1 MKNLFNMN
9 TVDKW
14 FNRTIEFLLYNK
26 VFFIFLLISLGSFF
40 YSLDALRPYKDY
52 TKRKEVVFKVVK
64 HLGLSDGNGY
74 IKIQNGSFVTNKNV
88 AEYQYFQYEDGK
100 SYYFNFSEKEMFPNE
115 SKDKVVDKTM
125 GIFFIVQ
132 LLIVLVSLFGVFDG
146 YTEYVIMI
154 FLPLILMA
162 VFVVNVY

>member
-1 MKNLFNMN
+1 MDNLF
-9 TVDKW
+9 DKIV
-14 FNRTIEFLLYNK
+14 TFLIRNK

-115 SKDKVVDKTM
+115 SKDKVVDKTI
-125 GIFFIVQ
+125 GIFFIAQ
-132 LLIVLVSLFGVFDG
+132 LLIILVSLFGVFE
-146 YTEYVIMI
+146 EYAEYAIII
-154 FLPLILMA
+154 FLSLILTA

>member
-1 MKNLFNMN
+1 MDNLF
-9 TVDKW
+9 DKIV
-14 FNRTIEFLLYNK
+14 TLLIRNK
-26 VFFIFLLISLGSFF
+26 VFFILLLISLGSFF

-52 TKRKEVVFKVVK
+52 TKRKEVPFKVVK

-115 SKDKVVDKTM
+115 SKDKVVDKTI
-125 GIFFIVQ
+125 GIFFIAQ
-132 LLIVLVSLFGVFDG
+132 LLIILVSLFGVFE
-146 YTEYVIMI
+146 EYAEYAIII
-154 FLPLILMA
+154 FLSLILMA

>member
-1 MKNLFNMN
+1 MDNLF
-9 TVDKW
+9 DK
-14 FNRTIEFLLYNK
+14 IVAFLIRNK

-52 TKRKEVVFKVVK
+52 TKRKEVAFKVVK

-74 IKIQNGSFVTNKNV
+74 IKIQNGSFVTSKNV

-100 SYYFNFSEKEMFPNE
+100 SYYFNISEKEMFPNE
-115 SKDKVVDKTM
+115 SKDKVVDKTI
-125 GIFFIVQ
+125 GIFFIAQ
-132 LLIVLVSLFGVFDG
+132 LLIILVSLFGVFE
-146 YTEYVIMI
+146 EYAEYAIII
-154 FLPLILMA
+154 FLSLILMA

>member
-1 MKNLFNMN
+1 MDNLF
-9 TVDKW
+9 DKIV
-14 FNRTIEFLLYNK
+14 TFLIRNK

-74 IKIQNGSFVTNKNV
+74 IKIQNGSFVTNKTV
-88 AEYQYFQYEDGK
+88 GEYLYFQYEDGK

-115 SKDKVVDKTM
+115 SKDKVVDKTI
-125 GIFFIVQ
+125 GIFFVVQ
-132 LLIVLVSLFGVFDG
+132 LLIVLVSSFGVFDG
-146 YTEYVIMI
+146 YAEYAIII
-154 FLPLILMA
+154 FLPLFLMA

>member
-1 MKNLFNMN
+1 MKMDNLF
-9 TVDKW
+9 DKIV
-14 FNRTIEFLLYNK
+14 TFLIRNK

-115 SKDKVVDKTM
+115 SKDKVVDKTI
-125 GIFFIVQ
+125 GIFFIAQ
-132 LLIVLVSLFGVFDG
+132 LLIILVSLFGVFE
-146 YTEYVIMI
+146 EYAEYAIII
-154 FLPLILMA
+154 FLSLILMA